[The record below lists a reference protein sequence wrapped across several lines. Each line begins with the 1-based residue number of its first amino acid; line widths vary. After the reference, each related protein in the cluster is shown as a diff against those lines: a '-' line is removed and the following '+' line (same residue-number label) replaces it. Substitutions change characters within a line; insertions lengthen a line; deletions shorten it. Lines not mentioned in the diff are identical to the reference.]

1 MLSLSWFTNL
11 VIMERSCFS
20 SESILKELQY
30 PYCCI
35 LYQQAIKN
43 FFLLILFH
51 FLSSGDMYP
60 SPFLRVKGAKWRG
73 FSFR

>member
-1 MLSLSWFTNL
+1 MLSRSWFTNL

-20 SESILKELQY
+20 SESILKGLQY

-43 FFLLILFH
+43 FSLLILFH
-51 FLSSGDMYP
+51 FLSNGDMYR
-60 SPFLRVKGAKWRG
+60 SPFLRVEGAKWRG
-73 FSFR
+73 LSFR